1 MAGATMTATTRNDI
15 TGQMDMAAIPKTGK
29 NCHFVP
35 KANLLKQLS
44 VAVTFG
50 PKGGNLENRLAQ
62 MELATCGHLHLQLRK
77 IVTWKRKTAK

>member
-15 TGQMDMAAIPKTGK
+15 TGRMDMAAIPKT
-29 NCHFVP
+29 
-35 KANLLKQLS
+35 
-44 VAVTFG
+44 VTFG